1 MLTSHGSWAHFQP
14 LPPRPVGHPLPTLA
28 SFRVGVHSTRT
39 FFCVGVRQTIRTPP
53 HFLLCRC
60 ASSHSH
66 ASPHH
71 HIWFLYWAP
80 TALGP
85 HCHGNRQR
93 PALRHGPPYRSPR
106 LSYGHVPYRLIT
118 LRAQPRLRYLRS
130 RRTQSTGLTRTSCKT
145 VQAPLSRERTPHL
158 ALPSARGPGPNLH
171 GTAQTRTAPHKRPPY
186 L

>member
-1 MLTSHGSWAHFQP
+1 MDPEPNFQP

-39 FFCVGVRQTIRTPP
+39 FFGVGVRQTIRTTP
-53 HFLLCRC
+53 HFILCRC

-85 HCHGNRQR
+85 HCHGNQQR
-93 PALRHGPPYRSPR
+93 PALRPGPPYRSARPR
-106 LSYGHVPYRLIT
+106 HVPYGHVPYRLIT
-118 LRAQPRLRYLRS
+118 LRAQPRLRYFQS
-130 RRTQSTGLTRTSCKT
+130 RRTQRTGLTRTSRKT
-145 VQAPLSRERTPHL
+145 VQAPLSRECTPLL
-158 ALPSARGPGPNLH
+158 ALPSARAQPARHGPNSD
-171 GTAQTRTAPHKRPPY
+171 GAPQAAPY